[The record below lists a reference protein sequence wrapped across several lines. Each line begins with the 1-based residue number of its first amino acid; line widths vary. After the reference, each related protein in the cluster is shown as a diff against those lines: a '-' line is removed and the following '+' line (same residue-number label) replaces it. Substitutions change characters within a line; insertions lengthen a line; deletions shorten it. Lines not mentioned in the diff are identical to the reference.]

1 MQRACK
7 CDYFLWDLL
16 VVPILSLL
24 DFVPPLRKMLDN
36 IHHRVSHDAHMHVVP
51 RHPTCLKN
59 RNLVGD
65 EVINLL
71 EVHDATVVVV
81 LSWEERASE
90 IGRVTVCERAFMRDH
105 DEHWWRL

>member
-1 MQRACK
+1 
-7 CDYFLWDLL
+7 
-16 VVPILSLL
+16 
-24 DFVPPLRKMLDN
+24 
-36 IHHRVSHDAHMHVVP
+36 MHVVP

-90 IGRVTVCERAFMRDH
+90 IGGVTVCERAFMRDH
-105 DEHWWRL
+105 DEHLWRLQHMRALENVLIMGVPSTEAHVQTTYTRSVIIYY